1 VQNINK
7 AHEMNAYF
15 TIVLLGF
22 VMFFVVWGLG
32 WLLEKLSHIMLR
44 TTQDPGTR
52 SWFMLVG
59 PGVALHESSHALGC
73 VFTRTKIVEFK
84 PINVERKQD
93 QIVLGYVKYI
103 KPPSRLKNAI
113 INLAPIAVSL
123 VLLIA
128 FAFGA
133 TYLVPERPELGT
145 NALNLLSSLI
155 NVKTTPAL
163 LAEWMYPLN
172 AISGFVYTF
181 LYTFAGL
188 TVINPVFWIIAFL
201 AMTIMF
207 SNAPSDVDIQNAS
220 AGLKA
225 IVVFNLIWLVVAFVL
240 PQAGWLL
247 YGLYEALAVLFSLA
261 LAFAAVGY
269 GFFILVVA
277 MAKLRSP
284 FQIVPFLGCI
294 LSGIVFYLQ
303 GPAFQAVVSLA
314 MQTIISLAVFIVIA
328 VPMLMSKSLRKQV

>member
-1 VQNINK
+1 
-7 AHEMNAYF
+7 MNAYF

-22 VMFFVVWGLG
+22 VLFFVVWGLG
-32 WLLEKLSHIMLR
+32 WLLETLSHIMLR
-44 TTQDPGTR
+44 TTQDPGTK

-84 PINVERKQD
+84 PINVERKGD

-103 KPPSRLKNAI
+103 KPQSGLKNAI

-133 TYLVPERPELGT
+133 TYLVPSRPELGT
-145 NALNLLSSLI
+145 NALDLLNSLI
-155 NVKTTPAL
+155 NVKTTPVL
-163 LAEWMYPLN
+163 LADWMYPLN

-188 TVINPVFWIIAFL
+188 TVINPVFWVIAFL

-207 SNAPSDVDIQNAS
+207 SNAPSNVDIQNAS
-220 AGLKA
+220 IGLKA
-225 IVVFNLIWLVVAFVL
+225 IIVFNVIWLVVAFFL
-240 PQAGWLL
+240 PQAGLL
-247 YGLYEALAVLFSLA
+247 LFGLYEALAVLFSLA

-277 MAKLRSP
+277 MANLRSP

-294 LSGIVFYLQ
+294 LCGVVFYLQ
-303 GPAFQAVVSLA
+303 GPLFQAVVSLA
-314 MQTIISLAVFIVIA
+314 MQTIISIGVFIVIA
-328 VPMLMSKSLRKQV
+328 VPMLMTKSLRK

>member
-1 VQNINK
+1 VQSSDEDF
-7 AHEMNAYF
+7 EMNAYF
-15 TIVLLGF
+15 TIVLVGF
-22 VMFFVVWGLG
+22 VLFFVVWELG

-44 TTQDPGTR
+44 TTQDPGTK

-84 PINVERKQD
+84 PINVERKGD

-103 KPPSRLKNAI
+103 KPQSGLKNAI

-133 TYLVPERPELGT
+133 TYLVPSRPELGT
-145 NALNLLSSLI
+145 NALDLLNNLIS
-155 NVKTTPAL
+155 VKTSPD
-163 LAEWMYPLN
+163 WMYPLN

-188 TVINPVFWIIAFL
+188 TVINPIFWIIAFL

-207 SNAPSDVDIQNAS
+207 SNAPSNVDIQNAS

-225 IVVFNLIWLVVAFVL
+225 IIIFNIIWLVVAYFL
-240 PQAGWLL
+240 PQAGLL
-247 YGLYEALAVLFSLA
+247 LFGLYETLAVLFSLA

-277 MAKLRSP
+277 MANLRSP

-294 LSGIVFYLQ
+294 LCGVVFYLQ
-303 GPAFQAVVSLA
+303 GPLFQAVVSLA
-314 MQTIISLAVFIVIA
+314 MQTIISIGVFIVIA
-328 VPMLMSKSLRKQV
+328 VPMLMTKSLRKQM